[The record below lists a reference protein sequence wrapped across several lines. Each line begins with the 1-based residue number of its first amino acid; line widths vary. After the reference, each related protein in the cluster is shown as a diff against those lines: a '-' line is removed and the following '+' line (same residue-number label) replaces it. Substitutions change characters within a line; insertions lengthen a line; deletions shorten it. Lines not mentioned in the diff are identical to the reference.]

1 MGKFSINGSVIAICV
16 AACGLTLPSA
26 AMAQDESGDAASIPS
41 ELDGGDGEIIVTG
54 SSIRGVAPTGSQL
67 ISVSTDDILKQPVS
81 STANILRKIPQIVN
95 LGADEARLN
104 RVANAN
110 ANVSLA
116 SGINLRG
123 IGTEATLTLM
133 NGRRLVSQG
142 TQSQLIDPSIIP
154 SIMVERMEV
163 IADGASG
170 VYGSDAVAGVV
181 NIITRKKVDGFET
194 RLRAGLADGV
204 EQVVASQIAGTSW
217 DSGSALIAYEY
228 NYRSSLAAKDR
239 PFYNDDLRSVGGLD
253 QRPYFSAP
261 GNVTQGGVYAGIPAG
276 NGVGL
281 VPGDFVI
288 GSANRESVFEGT
300 DILPQQQRHSVM
312 ARLDQEL
319 SSNVSFYVDGVF
331 SDRQFVRHAT
341 ARTVNATVP
350 SSNPFF
356 VNPFDPSATRAT
368 VSYSFLNDLGTDR
381 QTGYQKVWQATAG
394 LDVQLGSWRADV
406 YFTGGQAKDL
416 WKRNGT
422 NAPALNAALADTNPE
437 TALNLYSSNGQ
448 NNPATIE
455 KLKAHY
461 ILSARNRLY
470 GGGVTLDGPLTN
482 FGDGTIK
489 AAVGGSFFYMQ
500 NNGSQVSSENT
511 VDRSMAQIADTEGKR
526 EVTSL
531 FAELHA
537 DPIDRS
543 EGFVRRV
550 AVSAAGRYD
559 HYSKVGS
566 TFNPKFGTTINLL
579 DVFNIKSSFGKS
591 FRAPTVIDTDP
602 YGSVSIMPMDY
613 VDPNA
618 VGGRARG
625 IQWAGGNPDVKPE
638 KATTWTMGLDL
649 TPLQDKRFVVAATYY
664 NISYK
669 NRIEHPANV
678 TNPLLQENV
687 LSDYIIRNPSRDLV
701 LQLMGDKA
709 YRGDPTEDPSNFVV
723 IVDARKKN
731 VGRLKTSGI
740 DFSVSYNFDL
750 GDGNLSLGANGTR
763 VLTYKRSF
771 VPNVPLTNLLNIID
785 NPQEFYSR
793 VYADYSIGTWNF
805 STTWNHTGGYTNN
818 LVTPFQ
824 KVDAYDTF
832 DLSVVKELDLG
843 RGGSTISLSVQ
854 DVFDKKPPLVING
867 NLPFDPQVVNIMGR
881 YAAVEFRIKW

>member
-1 MGKFSINGSVIAICV
+1 MGKFSMNCSVFAICA
-16 AACGLTLPSA
+16 AACALALPSVA
-26 AMAQDESGDAASIPS
+26 SAQDDVNGPVEA
-41 ELDGGDGEIIVTG
+41 LDEGVAGEGEIIVTG

-67 ISVSTDDILKQPVS
+67 ISVSANDIMKQPVS
-81 STANILRKIPQIVN
+81 STADILRKIPQIVN

-133 NGRRLVSQG
+133 NGRRLVPQG
-142 TQSQLIDPSIIP
+142 TQGQLIDPSLVP

-181 NIITRKKVDGFET
+181 NIITRKHVDGFET
-194 RLRAGLADGV
+194 RVRSGLADGV
-204 EQVVASQIAGTSW
+204 EQVVASQLAGTSW
-217 DSGSALIAYEY
+217 GSGSALIAYEF
-228 NYRSSLAAKDR
+228 NYRSALAAKDR
-239 PFYNDDLRSVGGLD
+239 SFYNDDLRSVGGAD

-288 GSANRESVFEGT
+288 GSANRQSVFEGT
-300 DILPQQQRHSVM
+300 DILPEQKRHSVM
-312 ARLDQEL
+312 ARLEQEL
-319 SSNVSFYVDGVF
+319 TSNVSLYVDGVF
-331 SDRQFVRHAT
+331 SDRRFVRHAT

-356 VNPFDPSATRAT
+356 VNPFDPDATRAT

-394 LDVQLGSWRADV
+394 LDVQLGSWRANV
-406 YFTGGQAKDL
+406 YVTGGKTKDL
-416 WKRNGT
+416 WNRNGT
-422 NAPALNAALADTNPE
+422 NAPALNAALADTNPA
-437 TALNLYSSNGQ
+437 TALNLYSSTGQ

-455 KLKAHY
+455 KLKANY
-461 ILSARNRLY
+461 ILAARNQLY
-470 GGGVTLDGPLTN
+470 GGGVTLDGPLAN
-482 FGDGTIK
+482 FGDGTLK
-489 AAVGGSFFYMQ
+489 AAVGGSFFYLQ
-500 NNGSQVSSENT
+500 NNGYQFSSENT
-511 VDRSMAQIADTEGKR
+511 VDRSLAQIAGTEGKR

-543 EGFVRRV
+543 EGFVRGV

-602 YGSVSIMPMDY
+602 YGSISIMPMDY
-613 VDPNA
+613 VDPGA

-649 TPLQDKRFVVAATYY
+649 TPFEDKRFVVAATYY

-687 LSDYIIRNPSRDLV
+687 LGDYIIRNPSRELV

-750 GDGNLSLGANGTR
+750 GDGDLSLGANGTR

-793 VYADYSIGTWNF
+793 VFADYSIGSWNF
-805 STTWNHTGGYTNN
+805 GATWNHTGGYTNN

-832 DLSVVKELDLG
+832 DLSVVKELNLG
-843 RGGSTISLSVQ
+843 RGGSTLSLTVQ
-854 DVFDKKPPLVING
+854 DVFDAKPPLVING